1 MVPCLAQEGRLTPAD
16 VTGALLYNV
25 GIAGEYVDV
34 ELAECAAILTKRP
47 G

>member
-16 VTGALLYNV
+16 VPSALLYDV
-25 GIAGEYVDV
+25 GITGENVDV
-34 ELAECAAILTKRP
+34 ELAQCAAILTKWS